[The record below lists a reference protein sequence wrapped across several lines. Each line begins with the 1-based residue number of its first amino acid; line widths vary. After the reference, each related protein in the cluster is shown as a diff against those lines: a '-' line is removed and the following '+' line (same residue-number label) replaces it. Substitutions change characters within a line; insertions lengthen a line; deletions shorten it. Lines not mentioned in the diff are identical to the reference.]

1 MLAGSKHTWATL
13 LDRIE
18 ILESQQSRTQFK
30 PVESYKDNISSL
42 FHFTCSWHL
51 CFVNC
56 GHFLN
61 RLWAIYQKFF
71 NQNTFAPFLP
81 KKILH
86 PTPNIPHEHKITFPF
101 IWYKSWM
108 SLWLFFSNTVQ
119 SGKYWICQRWNER
132 AMRLRSCSA
141 QPIRRLQSQGE
152 YLAHYRQSW
161 NWYELLIHSSFTL
174 PTI

>member
-1 MLAGSKHTWATL
+1 MLAVSKQTWATL

-81 KKILH
+81 KKSWIRPQIFHLS
-86 PTPNIPHEHKITFPF
+86 TFPF

-161 NWYELLIHSSFTL
+161 NWYELQISTLTSTL